1 MDDMDDTEPRQVYCT
16 YCGVGFGRDEHLERH
31 ILTHTKVKPYKCFTC
46 YMSFSRKDLLQRH
59 YTVHGRNLNNEE
71 GLPDHGIIPKSAGR
85 TPIACVNCAKTKTK
99 CDKKFPCTRCELRNL
114 ECTVR
119 PTRRQSKRIQRAQS
133 KASSTAE
140 STSGTQDNT
149 PSSDE
154 SRSNDQPPFQPPY
167 NDASPGSS
175 QSHSRNTSVS
185 HPTWPSPRVE
195 QVPLSE
201 TPLFFDPLHKAPLS
215 LAPSELSPLPTT
227 MYGTTG
233 FVSSTPV
240 SGYDDFAQT
249 VRDRPEHQSPQFFAD
264 PWSTISVPTDLDHL
278 QIDPALM
285 MSMNMDWNMGP
296 HMDGML
302 GTFQEMTPPQ
312 VYGPLQTP
320 IHTPNMDP
328 TLPELRS
335 MSPAPIYYSPDRPT
349 SLQDAAIPDLGAI
362 ISAQDGWS
370 VFRCT
375 PSITSSHCPRTAKL
389 NVERLEQ
396 SLRNHQGWSNWSSS
410 WEQADFTHDAQI
422 AVAPLQE
429 ATRDK
434 LLAITQ
440 SFLHKALDIHK
451 DGNSSSHNGESPD
464 STLSRSNFIL
474 LPPTRILEFFLKSY
488 TYSFERYYS
497 ASSRGVLD
505 ANELML
511 NHNDKA
517 SSLLILMMIAQ
528 GAMNI
533 SSMEARLLTGGF
545 TETCRISLF
554 DLVEKNI
561 IMASDPIVLRAALLL
576 TVQAAWSGDKWQM
589 DIAMGQRG
597 MYCSM
602 LRHAG
607 MLAPMSTPLPSSSN
621 GNLTREDL
629 WQTWVEQESLSR

>member
-1 MDDMDDTEPRQVYCT
+1 
-16 YCGVGFGRDEHLERH
+16 
-31 ILTHTKVKPYKCFTC
+31 
-46 YMSFSRKDLLQRH
+46 
-59 YTVHGRNLNNEE
+59 
-71 GLPDHGIIPKSAGR
+71 
-85 TPIACVNCAKTKTK
+85 
-99 CDKKFPCTRCELRNL
+99 
-114 ECTVR
+114 
-119 PTRRQSKRIQRAQS
+119 
-133 KASSTAE
+133 
-140 STSGTQDNT
+140 
-149 PSSDE
+149 
-154 SRSNDQPPFQPPY
+154 
-167 NDASPGSS
+167 
-175 QSHSRNTSVS
+175 
-185 HPTWPSPRVE
+185 
-195 QVPLSE
+195 
-201 TPLFFDPLHKAPLS
+201 
-215 LAPSELSPLPTT
+215 